1 MLALFPKTPYFG
13 LINLCKRGLY
23 RCRCAPLCSI
33 VLKMSY
39 KIPTAEGLYLK
50 FRQHYLASIIPH
62 HSDVFLVIIICELCS
77 FMDNLSKAIAFNRMP
92 IARLLSSSNETETNT
107 HQHVR
112 SPLSLTKILEK
123 RVFTTKGSI
132 LTAIS
137 FRHLE
142 NVSKQIKRRGQTE
155 IA

>member
-1 MLALFPKTPYFG
+1 MVLFPKTPYLG

-23 RCRCAPLCSI
+23 LGQCATLCSI

-62 HSDVFLVIIICELCS
+62 HSHVFLVIIICELCS
-77 FMDNLSKAIAFNRMP
+77 FMDNLKKAIAFNRMP
-92 IARLLSSSNETETNT
+92 IALLLSSSNETETNT
-107 HQHVR
+107 HQHIR
-112 SPLSLTKILEK
+112 SPLSLRKILQT

-132 LTAIS
+132 LAAIS
-137 FRHLE
+137 FLHLE
-142 NVSKQIKRRGQTE
+142 NVSKQIEARTN
-155 IA
+155 